1 MLFLRAAV
9 AALVVSSLSLKLT
22 TCRSP
27 GEAGKDPAPSPA
39 QNPVVELP
47 GVDTS
52 ALTAREK
59 SSWSSYVSEL
69 LAPCPDQPVSL
80 AQCVKES
87 RPCKSCLPAA
97 RFLVKEVQDGKTR
110 SQAEAA
116 FRTRF
121 APDSVKTIP
130 VGDSP
135 WKGSPDA
142 PIVIV
147 EWADFECPFCAS
159 ASPALDAKVKQFP
172 GAIKL
177 VFKNYPLPAHKNA
190 ELAARAS
197 MAAKLQ
203 GKFWEMHRALFE
215 QHGKLDEATIRRI
228 AQTIGLDMKRFNED
242 VSSEAVAD
250 AVAADRKQANA
261 IGLEGTPTIYI
272 NGRLFDLNQFDLE
285 PDMDEWIR
293 LELELLGARP
303 AGGALTSSD
312 APAAPAGS
320 AGSPAAS
327 AKAAPAPK
335 SAPPQK
341 PTSGAPAP

>member
-39 QNPVVELP
+39 QAQLVELP

-87 RPCKSCLPAA
+87 RACKSCLPAA
-97 RFLVKEVQDGKTR
+97 RFLVKQVQDGKTR

-121 APDSVKTIP
+121 APDAVKTIA
-130 VGDSP
+130 VNDSP
-135 WKGSPDA
+135 WKGAADA
-142 PIVIV
+142 PVTIV

-159 ASPALDAKVKQFP
+159 ASPMLDAKLKQFP
-172 GAIKL
+172 GAVKL
-177 VFKNYPLPAHKNA
+177 VFKNYPLPVHKNA

-203 GKFWEMHRALFE
+203 GKFWDMHRALFE
-215 QHGKLDEATIRRI
+215 QQGKLDEATIKRL
-228 AQTIGLDMKRFNED
+228 AQSIGLDMKRFDED
-242 VSSEAVAD
+242 VSSEPVAD

-272 NGRLFDLNQFDLE
+272 NGRHFDLNQFDIEGDLN
-285 PDMDEWIR
+285 EWIR

-303 AGGALTSSD
+303 AAGALTSSD
-312 APAAPAGS
+312 AAAAPVGAAD
-320 AGSPAAS
+320 AGSPAKVAP
-327 AKAAPAPK
+327 AGKPAAAP
-335 SAPPQK
+335 K
-341 PTSGAPAP
+341 PASGAKSP